1 MDDRIGSGTNGARTR
16 ARRERV
22 CVTNVSA
29 GLRSMKFDLRTTIQ
43 VTLAAARR
51 VAPPAA
57 GARATRHT
65 QHALLNHPPQ
75 VSINLIRKKPRARL
89 DGRRSSKCRGAR
101 LPPTPPHHSPLDG
114 ARFPDT
120 PPSLRP
126 RQARGASVDLS
137 SRATRHLSLRAQ
149 WRPGGLSTTP
159 LPPSSSWPPPL
170 RRNSRPPSCDHRHHT
185 PAPGAAEGRDR
196 SSGAWWWVESAALP
210 VFVLA
215 ATLLRT
221 RPSCALGMTDETRQT
236 STPHYLWYM
245 QGQHPGSSPGR

>member
-1 MDDRIGSGTNGARTR
+1 MPPCLADSARSPCAEHRACNTREDREDDGIGSGTR

-114 ARFPDT
+114 RAFLTR
-120 PPSLRP
+120 LP
-126 RQARGASVDLS
+126 RSV
-137 SRATRHLSLRAQ
+137 
-149 WRPGGLSTTP
+149 PGGLAALCGPIVKSHSAPFAPGTVATRWAVHH
-159 LPPSSSWPPPL
+159 SPPPFL
-170 RRNSRPPSCDHRHHT
+170 
-185 PAPGAAEGRDR
+185 
-196 SSGAWWWVESAALP
+196 
-210 VFVLA
+210 FLA
-215 ATLLRT
+215 AAS
-221 RPSCALGMTDETRQT
+221 PS
-236 STPHYLWYM
+236 
-245 QGQHPGSSPGR
+245 